1 MFPKNHDNGKLRPPL
16 LSWGGQWPQRWRS
29 PFFHL
34 SCRRQI
40 LKNLTFIYLMKMV
53 ASSLTFPPSSWPA
66 TVEHWFPYQLKVL
79 LMIQQLQAPLSS
91 PKERVSKSLSS
102 LCALRTINSLWW
114 FSCNELIFHI
124 LTIGIQTPAGSMI
137 FNPGISRTRFC
148 QLLWSL
154 DFVLTGLAWKNPRIS
169 LKMFGSLAFQ
179 KSVHR
184 A

>member
-1 MFPKNHDNGKLRPPL
+1 MGNTTQIKPSLSEEVGQNLVGTHSIASFFNVPKEPWQLKATSSSSFL
-16 LSWGGQWPQRWRS
+16 WGTVTS
-29 PFFHL
+29 KVEESLFHL
-34 SCRRQI
+34 SCGRHI

-124 LTIGIQTPAGSMI
+124 LTIGIQTPAGSRI
-137 FNPGISRTRFC
+137 FNPGIF
-148 QLLWSL
+148 L
-154 DFVLTGLAWKNPRIS
+154 
-169 LKMFGSLAFQ
+169 GS
-179 KSVHR
+179 
-184 A
+184 